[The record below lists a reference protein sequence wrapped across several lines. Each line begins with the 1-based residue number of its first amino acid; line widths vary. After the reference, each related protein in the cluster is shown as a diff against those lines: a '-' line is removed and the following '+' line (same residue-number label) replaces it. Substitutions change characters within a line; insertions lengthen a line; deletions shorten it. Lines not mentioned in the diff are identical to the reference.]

1 MGKANLTPDLNT
13 MNALIRLIETM
24 SEKSKEQ
31 KIKML
36 EEKLQE
42 MAKFKIMP
50 NVRTFNNA
58 LAVVKSLSIFQS
70 SIPMALNLFKE
81 MTNLG
86 IGELFGPSCRL
97 GALITVVC

>member
-1 MGKANLTPDLNT
+1 MVKANLTPDLNT

-31 KIKML
+31 KIKL
-36 EEKLQE
+36 LQDKLQE
-42 MAKFKIMP
+42 MAKYKIMP

-58 LAVVKSLSIFQS
+58 LVVVKSLSIFQT
-70 SIPMALNLFKE
+70 SIETALNLFKE

-86 IGELFGPSCRL
+86 IGKAP
-97 GALITVVC
+97 